1 MLSFATACVPKIAA
15 EGPEIHMP
23 AIELAQMQGPAITGD
38 RYVTRDGLRLGLQ
51 HWDAP
56 NPFAIIVGVHG
67 MSDYS
72 NAFAMP
78 APWWAQHGI
87 STYAYDQR
95 GFGRSPQ
102 TGIWPGDDIL
112 RRDLADFVEVIKG
125 RYPALPVYVLGESMG
140 GAVVMTALASG
151 NPPRADG
158 VILVAPA
165 VWSQKTMPF
174 SYRVALWT
182 VSHTFRWM
190 SLSGQGLKIV
200 PSDNVPMLLAIG
212 RDPLFQKRA
221 RADAIYGLV
230 SLMDEAYESPSRLT
244 NSPLLMMYGGNDQI
258 IPKRPTEQVIS
269 RLGPNATVKFYPKGY
284 HMLLRDLDG
293 GTRWSDIAVWIAQ
306 QAKTR
311 STPQMMASDEVSRA
325 LPAEAFSEG
334 GSTPAPFSP

>member
-23 AIELAQMQGPAITGD
+23 SIELAQMQGPAITGD
-38 RYVTRDGLRLGLQ
+38 RYITRDGLRLGLQ

-56 NPFAIIVGVHG
+56 NPFAIIIGIHG

-165 VWSQKTMPF
+165 VWSQKTMPL

-182 VSHTFRWM
+182 VSHTMRWM

-230 SLMDEAYESPSRLT
+230 SLMDEAYESPSRLP
-244 NSPLLMMYGGNDQI
+244 NLPLLVMYGGNDQI

-269 RLGPNATVKFYPKGY
+269 RFGANATVKFYPKGY

-334 GSTPAPFSP
+334 STPAPLSP